1 MLERKTSRKNSGHA
15 DPALACI
22 TRLRLQF
29 PRDQNQCTLLTLQS
43 FNILHNFLQLFQQLS
58 ESRSPSNNTLTR
70 IHFPKRLYGN
80 ASEKQCQW
88 LDVQAAAHLNPE
100 NGSESARSTSLS
112 RCPKPSARHCGQL

>member
-1 MLERKTSRKNSGHA
+1 M
-15 DPALACI
+15 ACI

-43 FNILHNFLQLFQQLS
+43 FNILHNLLQLLPQFS
-58 ESRSPSNNTLTR
+58 ESRSPSICTLAR

-80 ASEKQCQW
+80 AGEQQRQW

-100 NGSESARSTSLS
+100 HGSQSARSTSFS
-112 RCPKPSARHCGQL
+112 HCPKPSPRNCGQL